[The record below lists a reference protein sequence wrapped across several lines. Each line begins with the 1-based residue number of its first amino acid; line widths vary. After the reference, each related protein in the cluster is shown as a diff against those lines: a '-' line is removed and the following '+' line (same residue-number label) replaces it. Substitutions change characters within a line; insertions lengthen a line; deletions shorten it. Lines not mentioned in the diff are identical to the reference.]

1 MPISAWL
8 RSGAVLV
15 FAGSCAHAPASPAEA
30 AGAGWSEAPGLHSVR
45 FVTVDPGVDLEVLDW
60 GGNGPPV
67 VLLAGLSHSAHVFDD
82 FAPALTDRF
91 HVYGITRRGWGRS
104 SVPEKGYGLG
114 TLKVDL
120 LHALDALGLAR
131 VSLIGHSAAGDELT
145 AFAVTYPARVERLI
159 YLDAAYDRSDVAT
172 RPDALG
178 DCNNVSPPT
187 EADIAS
193 ASAFGAWFAR
203 SRGAALPESEVHML
217 FEHHGPSEA
226 AAMEYMTSLQHPE
239 YARVSAP
246 ALALYAVPESAAD
259 FYPGWVAMDEAARAK
274 AQACFE
280 QGKEQVVGKASRA
293 DFRAHA
299 PRGQVVEFARR
310 EALPLHLQPRR
321 GARRD
326 EDLPRRRSLSGP
338 RR

>member
-8 RSGAVLV
+8 RPGVVLLC
-15 FAGSCAHAPASPAEA
+15 ACAHAPAKPAEPG
-30 AGAGWSEAPGLHSVR
+30 GATWSEASGLHQVR

-60 GGNGPPV
+60 GGTGPPV
-67 VLLAGLSHSAHVFDD
+67 VLLAGLSNSAHVFDD

-91 HVYGITRRGWGRS
+91 HVYGLTRRGWGTS
-104 SVPEKGYGLG
+104 SVPETGYGLPR
-114 TLKVDL
+114 LVVDL
-120 LHALDALGLAR
+120 QRAFDALGLAR
-131 VSLIGHSAAGDELT
+131 VTLVGHSAAGDEVT
-145 AFAVTYPARVERLI
+145 AFASAYPGRVERLI
-159 YLDAAYDRSDVAT
+159 YLDAAYDRSDAAT
-172 RPDALG
+172 RPEALG
-178 DCNNVSPPT
+178 DCNNVAPPT

-226 AAMEYMTSLQHPE
+226 AAMEYMTSLQHPG

-259 FYPGWVAMDEAARAK
+259 FYPAWTTMDEAARAK

-280 QGKEQVVGKASRA
+280 QGQEQVVGKASRA

-299 PRGQVVEFARR
+299 PRGQVVELLHAKHYLFISNRAEVL
-310 EALPLHLQPRR
+310 EAVRTFLAPVR
-321 GARRD
+321 
-326 EDLPRRRSLSGP
+326 
-338 RR
+338 